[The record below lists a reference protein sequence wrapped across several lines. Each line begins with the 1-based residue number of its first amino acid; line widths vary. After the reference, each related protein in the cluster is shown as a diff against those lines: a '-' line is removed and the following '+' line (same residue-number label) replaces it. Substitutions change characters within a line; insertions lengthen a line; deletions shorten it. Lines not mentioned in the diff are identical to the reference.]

1 MDTFAGPV
9 HVGRSI
15 QAGASME
22 EHYPIKD
29 TFVEITNTLQ
39 AALDTDY
46 VLGLLFATA
55 LISFII
61 GRMSK

>member
-1 MDTFAGPV
+1 VDEFTGFV
-9 HVGRSI
+9 HFGVSI

-29 TFVEITNTLQ
+29 TFIEITSTLQ

-46 VLGLLFATA
+46 VVGLLIATA

-61 GRMSK
+61 GRMTK

>member
-1 MDTFAGPV
+1 
-9 HVGRSI
+9 
-15 QAGASME
+15 ME

-29 TFVEITNTLQ
+29 TFVHITSTLQ

-46 VLGLLFATA
+46 VIPLLVAVA

>member
-1 MDTFAGPV
+1 
-9 HVGRSI
+9 
-15 QAGASME
+15 ME

-29 TFVEITNTLQ
+29 TFVEITTLQ

>member
-1 MDTFAGPV
+1 
-9 HVGRSI
+9 
-15 QAGASME
+15 ME

-29 TFVEITNTLQ
+29 TFNEILNTLQ
-39 AALDTDY
+39 TALDTDY
-46 VLGLLFATA
+46 VIGLLVATA

>member
-1 MDTFAGPV
+1 
-9 HVGRSI
+9 
-15 QAGASME
+15 ME

>member
-1 MDTFAGPV
+1 MDTFTGPV
-9 HVGRSI
+9 HVGTSI

-29 TFVEITNTLQ
+29 TFVEITTTLQ

>member
-1 MDTFAGPV
+1 VNQFTGLV
-9 HVGRSI
+9 HFGGSI

-29 TFVEITNTLQ
+29 TFVEITSTLQ

-46 VLGLLFATA
+46 VVGLLVATA

>member
-1 MDTFAGPV
+1 MNQFTGLV
-9 HVGRSI
+9 HFGGSI
-15 QAGASME
+15 QAGAFME

-29 TFVEITNTLQ
+29 TFVEITSTLQ

-46 VLGLLFATA
+46 VVGLLVATA

>member
-1 MDTFAGPV
+1 
-9 HVGRSI
+9 
-15 QAGASME
+15 ME

-46 VLGLLFATA
+46 VLGMLIAVA

-61 GRMSK
+61 GHMTK

>member
-1 MDTFAGPV
+1 
-9 HVGRSI
+9 
-15 QAGASME
+15 ME

-29 TFVEITNTLQ
+29 TFNHILDTLQ
-39 AALDTDY
+39 IALDTEY
-46 VLGLLFATA
+46 VIGLLVAVA

>member
-1 MDTFAGPV
+1 
-9 HVGRSI
+9 
-15 QAGASME
+15 ME

-29 TFVEITNTLQ
+29 TFIEITTTLQ

-46 VLGLLFATA
+46 VLGMLFAVA

-61 GRMSK
+61 GRMTK

>member
-1 MDTFAGPV
+1 
-9 HVGRSI
+9 
-15 QAGASME
+15 ME

-29 TFVEITNTLQ
+29 TFVDIVNTLQ

-46 VLGLLFATA
+46 VIGQHFATA

>member
-1 MDTFAGPV
+1 
-9 HVGRSI
+9 
-15 QAGASME
+15 ME

-29 TFVEITNTLQ
+29 TFNEIVATLQ

-46 VLGLLFATA
+46 VIGLLVATA
-55 LISFII
+55 IISFII

>member
-1 MDTFAGPV
+1 
-9 HVGRSI
+9 
-15 QAGASME
+15 ME

-29 TFVEITNTLQ
+29 TFVEITTTLQ

-46 VLGLLFATA
+46 VLGMLVAVA

-61 GRMSK
+61 GRMTK